1 MSFDDSLYEQI
12 ASYVNNQM
20 NEAEKTA
27 FEALLKNDDEL
38 ASFVETCTS
47 LESVYNEDT
56 WTVKSNA
63 SIEEVKALAKQF
75 RADDVIALSKN
86 IRDIQRQGNQSQT
99 TKSKKSY
106 FYIISS
112 AVAVAAVLTLFY
124 FSFMQSLTGND
135 FFEQYH
141 NWDNLPSFVEKND
154 LEDKVAKAQEL
165 FKHEKYQ
172 EALTIFKQYKQE
184 SNTYNQNV
192 QLYIGVCYL
201 ELENYHEAIQT
212 FDQLRTSNTL
222 DNHKAY
228 WYTALT
234 HLKQNNV
241 ETAKKVLNT
250 LVQDSSNYNYEKAKE
265 LLKKLK

>member
-38 ASFVETCTS
+38 ASFVQTCTS

-56 WTVKSNA
+56 WNVQSNA
-63 SIEEVKALAKQF
+63 SIDEVKALANQF
-75 RADDVIALSKN
+75 RADDVVALSKN

-106 FYIISS
+106 FYFISS
-112 AVAVAAVLTLFY
+112 AVAIAAVMTLFY
-124 FSFMQSLTGND
+124 FTFMQSITANEA
-135 FFEQYH
+135 FEQYH
-141 NWDNLPSFVEKND
+141 NWDNLPSLVEKSNS
-154 LEDKVAKAQEL
+154 EDNYAKAQEL
-165 FKHEKYQ
+165 FQQKKYK
-172 EALTIFKQYKQE
+172 EALAIFKQNEQE
-184 SNTYNQNV
+184 STTYDPKV
-192 QLYIGVCYL
+192 QQYIGVCYI

-212 FDQLRTSNTL
+212 FDVLRTSNTL
-222 DNHKAY
+222 DSHKAY
-228 WYTALT
+228 WYTSLT
-234 HLKQNNV
+234 YLKQNNA
-241 ETAKKVLNT
+241 ETAKKMLNT